1 MIRPIHGTTLTL
13 AFLLLAG
20 CRGPDGTTGGPGTTT
35 AGDVSP
41 SDGAGAGKNVALVVF
56 IGQDQACAC
65 TRDRIDK
72 SWKALQEALAGRPGI
87 QVHKLQWDVDEME
100 AEKYSALK
108 PVMVIP
114 GIYFLDDKGG
124 LAGFL
129 QGEVTAGQIAAVMAG
144 GSPSSS
150 AAK

>member
-1 MIRPIHGTTLTL
+1 MMRPTQGATVTL

-20 CRGPDGTTGGPGTTT
+20 CRGPGGAAVGS
-35 AGDVSP
+35 DVP
-41 SDGAGAGKNVALVVF
+41 PADPAGAGKDIALIVF

-72 SWKALQEALAGRPGI
+72 SWKALQEALAGRPKI
-87 QVHKLQWDVDEME
+87 DVHKIQWDVDEME

-144 GSPSSS
+144 AAPSSG

>member
-1 MIRPIHGTTLTL
+1 MMRPTQGATVTL

-20 CRGPDGTTGGPGTTT
+20 CRGPDGVAVGS
-35 AGDVSP
+35 DVP
-41 SDGAGAGKNVALVVF
+41 PADGAVEGKDVALIVF

-72 SWKALQEALAGRPGI
+72 SWKALQDALAGRPGVK
-87 QVHKLQWDVDEME
+87 VHKIQWDVDEME

-124 LAGFL
+124 LVAFL
-129 QGEVTAGQIAAVMAG
+129 QGEVTAAQIAAVMAG